1 MTRAEQENLLRL
13 GKLNRDG
20 AIAEAKRHTADAA
33 ADFEMRLAAEFSYD
47 KREVWSELMRSA
59 KARVAELDRQ
69 LAADCL
75 RLGIPN
81 NFRPSINVFWSGR
94 GENASKDR
102 RTELRRVMHSRLVAL
117 ERAAIE
123 AIEVGHRQFATAVL
137 TAAIDTDEARRLLTA
152 LPTAEQL
159 MPRINYDSIKRSLL
173 EGPEAAVLRAG
184 LSITDESDDEEDAA

>member
-1 MTRAEQENLLRL
+1 MSASPSRMTKADQENLLRL
-13 GKLNRDG
+13 GRLNRDG

-47 KREVWSELMRSA
+47 KREVWTELMRSA

-75 RLGIPN
+75 RHGIPD

-94 GENASKDR
+94 GENATAAR

-117 ERAAIE
+117 ERTAIDAIE
-123 AIEVGHRQFATAVL
+123 TGHRGFATQVL
-137 TAAIDTDEARRLLTA
+137 TAALSSDEARHLLTA

-159 MPRINYDSIKRSLL
+159 MPRINYESIKRSLL
-173 EGPEAAVLRAG
+173 EGPEAAVLQAG
-184 LSITDESDDEEDAA
+184 LSLTD